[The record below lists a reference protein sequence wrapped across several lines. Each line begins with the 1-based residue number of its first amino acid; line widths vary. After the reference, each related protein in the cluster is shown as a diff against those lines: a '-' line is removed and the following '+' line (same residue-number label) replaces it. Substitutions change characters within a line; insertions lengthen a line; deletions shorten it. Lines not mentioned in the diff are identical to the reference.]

1 MSRFTINKLY
11 ALLSAIGV
19 IVLFCSLLVIISLFD
34 IARVIFII
42 LFLIMLIGMVVF
54 MFYDIIYT
62 AFFENKDLE

>member
-34 IARVIFII
+34 ITRLIFII

-54 MFYDIIYT
+54 MFYEIIYT